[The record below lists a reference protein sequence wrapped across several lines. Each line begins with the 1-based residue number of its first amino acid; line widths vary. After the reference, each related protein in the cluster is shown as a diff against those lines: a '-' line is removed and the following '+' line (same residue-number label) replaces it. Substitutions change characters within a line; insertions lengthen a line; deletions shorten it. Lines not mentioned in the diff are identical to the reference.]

1 MYFCKK
7 FTLMRSNKTFLFI
20 FLFWFIPILSMAVDI
35 KVRVLSEYD
44 VKSIDVKIVS
54 GSYMMLCNNVKVFV
68 EDLNPNEA
76 ITLTFHD
83 NQIRVEK
90 GIEFIGSYN
99 YIEFI
104 GKKYNNVFSL
114 SSSQIDRKRSFEE
127 DLVLTARNAMLL
139 INRIDLEKYVA
150 GVVQSEVFGS
160 SNDVE
165 FFKIQATVSRTYCLA
180 NLNRHLKE
188 GYNLCD
194 AVHCQSYKGRCKNS
208 DILRGTFESFSDV
221 IVDSTNKL
229 ISTAYHS
236 NSGGITEDAKN
247 VWQVQVPYLR
257 SIVDTFSIG
266 AKNYQWEKAIPKQ
279 QWIKYF
285 VNRYGEKYNTPE
297 IQEIIF
303 NFKQT
308 ERIAKWV
315 IDNDTIPTK
324 NIREYFSLRSS
335 FFSVNMA
342 NDTVYL
348 RGKGYGHGVGLSQEG
363 AIKMVK
369 LGYSYIDILRFY
381 YNNVNVV
388 KYTEIIDFQ

>member
-1 MYFCKK
+1 
-7 FTLMRSNKTFLFI
+7 MRLYKTYFLFLLI
-20 FLFWFIPILSMAVDI
+20 VLIPTCLVAVDI
-35 KVRVLSEYD
+35 KVRILSEYAVKSVD
-44 VKSIDVKIVS
+44 VKVVS
-54 GSYMMLCNNVKVFV
+54 GSYMMLCNSVKVFV
-68 EDLNPNEA
+68 EDLSPNEA
-76 ITLTFHD
+76 ITLTFHN

-90 GIEFIGSYN
+90 GIEFIGVYTN
-99 YIEFI
+99 IEFI

-114 SSSQIDRKRSFEE
+114 SSPQIDRKRSYEE
-127 DLVLTARNAMLL
+127 HL
-139 INRIDLEKYVA
+139 IVSVRKEMICVNRIDLEKYVA

-160 SNDVE
+160 SEDVE

-194 AVHCQSYKGRCKNS
+194 AVHCQSYKGRCKNG
-208 DILRGTFESFSDV
+208 DILRGTFESFCDV

-236 NSGGITEDAKN
+236 NSGGMTEDAKN
-247 VWQVQVPYLR
+247 IWQVKVPYLS

-279 QWIKYF
+279 QWINFF
-285 VNRYGEKYNTPE
+285 VSNYGEKYNTPE
-297 IQEIIF
+297 MQEIIF
-303 NFKQT
+303 NFKQQ
-308 ERIAKWV
+308 ERIAKWIV
-315 IDNDTIPTK
+315 DKDTIPTK
-324 NIREYFSLRSS
+324 NIREYFTLRSS
-335 FFSVNMA
+335 FFSVNME

-348 RGKGYGHGVGLSQEG
+348 HGKGYGHGVGLSQEG

-369 LGYSYIDILRFY
+369 LGYSSIDILRFY
-381 YNNVNVV
+381 YNNVNII